1 MSEVTNESTQNDIA
15 GELSVK
21 YTRLIAI
28 QNELKSV
35 FDYKWIKVVGVLAKQ
50 FKIDHPDTPMPYD
63 IDKMQEKCDALR
75 KEYDE
80 IRKELAP
87 YYPELRE
94 ENMNTKLTQKN
105 AQTKEELDTIDL
117 QLTMKDFG
125 QENNE

>member
-1 MSEVTNESTQNDIA
+1 MAEVANKNSRNDIT

-35 FDYKWIKVVGVLAKQ
+35 FDYKWIKIVGILVKQ
-50 FKIDHPDTPMPYD
+50 FKIDHPATPLPYD
-63 IDKMQEKCDALR
+63 TDEMQKKCDALR

-80 IRKELAP
+80 IRAELVP

-94 ENMNTKLTQKN
+94 EGDK
-105 AQTKEELDTIDL
+105 
-117 QLTMKDFG
+117 
-125 QENNE
+125 

>member
-1 MSEVTNESTQNDIA
+1 MSEVTNKSTQNDIA
-15 GELSVK
+15 RELNVK

-35 FDYKWIKVVGVLAKQ
+35 FDYKWIKVVSVLAKQ

-75 KEYDE
+75 KEYNE
-80 IRKELAP
+80 IRAELAP

-94 ENMNTKLTQKN
+94 ENTFIINQD
-105 AQTKEELDTIDL
+105 DTVKRD
-117 QLTMKDFG
+117 
-125 QENNE
+125 

>member
-1 MSEVTNESTQNDIA
+1 MTKATNKSNQNDIT
-15 GELSVK
+15 GELSAK

-28 QNELKSV
+28 QNELRAV
-35 FDYKWIKVVGVLAKQ
+35 FDYKWIKIVGVIAKQ

-63 IDKMQEKCDALR
+63 IDKMQEKCEALR

-94 ENMNTKLTQKN
+94 DESK
-105 AQTKEELDTIDL
+105 
-117 QLTMKDFG
+117 
-125 QENNE
+125 

>member
-1 MSEVTNESTQNDIA
+1 MSEVTNESTQNDIS

-35 FDYKWIKVVGVLAKQ
+35 FDYKWIKIVGILVKQ
-50 FKIDHPDTPMPYD
+50 FKLDHPDTPLPYD
-63 IDKMQEKCDALR
+63 TDKMQKKCDALR

-94 ENMNTKLTQKN
+94 ENMNTKLT
-105 AQTKEELDTIDL
+105 
-117 QLTMKDFG
+117 
-125 QENNE
+125 

>member
-1 MSEVTNESTQNDIA
+1 MSEVTNKSTQNDIT
-15 GELSVK
+15 GKLSVK

-35 FDYKWIKVVGVLAKQ
+35 FDYKWIKIVGILVKQ
-50 FKIDHPDTPMPYD
+50 FKLDHPDAPLPYD
-63 IDKMQEKCDALR
+63 TDEMQEKCDALR

-94 ENMNTKLTQKN
+94 ENTFIINQD
-105 AQTKEELDTIDL
+105 DTVKSD
-117 QLTMKDFG
+117 
-125 QENNE
+125 

>member
-1 MSEVTNESTQNDIA
+1 MTEVTNESTQNDIS

-35 FDYKWIKVVGVLAKQ
+35 FDYKWIKIVGILVKQ
-50 FKIDHPDTPMPYD
+50 FKLDHPDTPLPYD
-63 IDKMQEKCDALR
+63 TEEMQKKCDALR

-80 IRKELAP
+80 IRAELVP

-94 ENMNTKLTQKN
+94 EGDK
-105 AQTKEELDTIDL
+105 
-117 QLTMKDFG
+117 
-125 QENNE
+125 

>member
-1 MSEVTNESTQNDIA
+1 MAEVANESTQNDII
-15 GELSVK
+15 GELNVK

-35 FDYKWIKVVGVLAKQ
+35 FDYKWIKIVGILVKQ

-63 IDKMQEKCDALR
+63 IDKMQSKCDALR

-87 YYPELRE
+87 YYPELQE
-94 ENMNTKLTQKN
+94 ENMNTKL
-105 AQTKEELDTIDL
+105 
-117 QLTMKDFG
+117 
-125 QENNE
+125 